1 MHCRASLIG
10 CLVALACP
18 PAPALDEA
26 GPHSRACR
34 DALAALQAR
43 ESVLAAAASQ
53 PSATID
59 RRPRSGSD
67 RIWLALRGRAAKACL
82 GADPAT
88 PAPAPESVT
97 APIVVPPVAAPAP
110 SQVARPP
117 LLLPPPLPPIEHRRA
132 PPATVNCDARGCD
145 AGNGTRLPYTGRNPL
160 DPGVRC
166 IVQGSLV
173 VCL

>member
-1 MHCRASLIG
+1 MRGRAGLIG
-10 CLVALACP
+10 CIVALSCP
-18 PAPALDEA
+18 PAPALDA
-26 GPHSRACR
+26 VGPHSSACR

-53 PSATID
+53 PSASGD
-59 RRPRSGSD
+59 RRPRNGGD
-67 RIWLALRGRAAKACL
+67 RLWQALRGRAATACL

-88 PAPAPESVT
+88 PTPAPESTT
-97 APIVVPPVAAPAP
+97 APIVVPPAVAPAP
-110 SQVARPP
+110 ARVARP
-117 LLLPPPLPPIEHRRA
+117 LSTTSAPLPPIEPRRA

-166 IVQGSLV
+166 TVQGSLV

>member
-1 MHCRASLIG
+1 MRCRASLIG
-10 CLVALACP
+10 CIVALACP

-26 GPHSRACR
+26 GPHSKACR

-43 ESVLAAAASQ
+43 ESVLAAAAAQ
-53 PSATID
+53 PSASND
-59 RRPRSGSD
+59 RRPRNGND
-67 RIWLALRGRAAKACL
+67 RLWQARRGRAATACL
-82 GADPAT
+82 GADPAIPT
-88 PAPAPESVT
+88 PAPESAT
-97 APIVVPPVAAPAP
+97 APIVVAPAVAP
-110 SQVARPP
+110 PAPAQMARPP
-117 LLLPPPLPPIEHRRA
+117 SPPLPPIEPRRA

-166 IVQGSLV
+166 TVQGSLV